1 MADDNSGDLGARI
14 RFMRIAPA
22 TGESLRAIWKI
33 VEPALPAILD
43 DFYRHVT
50 SEPNL
55 RTLLGDKIPRLKQA
69 QIRHW
74 QKLFTARFD
83 SDYYEGVRAI
93 GLVHHRIGLA
103 PRWYIGGYS
112 FVLERLSELAVRAHR
127 FSPAKLQA
135 MLAAMNKAVMLDM
148 DIAISVYQDA
158 LLLERE
164 QRGRKVDALLRSF
177 EEQTAA
183 LVGTVAAAAAEL
195 RTTSETLSGTTNS
208 TTQQATNVAAAVEQ
222 ASVNVQT
229 VASAAEQLHSSI
241 AEIARQVAQSS
252 AIAGKAVDDARRT
265 DTIVKTLASGA
276 QRIGDV
282 VGLINSIAGQT
293 NLLALNATIEAARAG
308 DAGKGFAVVA
318 SEVKSLAN
326 QTAKATEDISKQ
338 ISEIQS
344 ATGEAVQAIESIAGT
359 IEELSTIAS
368 SIASAVEEQGNATQ
382 EITRNVQEAASGTQH
397 VSANIAG
404 VSEGARATG
413 AAAGR
418 VLDAAGN
425 LSDQAERL
433 RGDVRTFISDVKAA

>member
-1 MADDNSGDLGARI
+1 M
-14 RFMRIAPA
+14 
-22 TGESLRAIWKI
+22 
-33 VEPALPAILD
+33 
-43 DFYRHVT
+43 
-50 SEPNL
+50 
-55 RTLLGDKIPRLKQA
+55 
-69 QIRHW
+69 
-74 QKLFTARFD
+74 
-83 SDYYEGVRAI
+83 
-93 GLVHHRIGLA
+93 
-103 PRWYIGGYS
+103 
-112 FVLERLSELAVRAHR
+112 
-127 FSPAKLQA
+127 
-135 MLAAMNKAVMLDM
+135 
-148 DIAISVYQDA
+148 
-158 LLLERE
+158 
-164 QRGRKVDALLRSF
+164 
-177 EEQTAA
+177 
-183 LVGTVAAAAAEL
+183 
-195 RTTSETLSGTTNS
+195 
-208 TTQQATNVAAAVEQ
+208 
-222 ASVNVQT
+222 QT
-229 VASAAEQLHSSI
+229 VASAAEELHSSI

-382 EITRNVQEAASGTQH
+382 EIARNVQEAASGTQH

-404 VSEGARATG
+404 VSEGARETG

-425 LSDQAERL
+425 LSSQAEQL

>member
-1 MADDNSGDLGARI
+1 MSGDTGGDLRARI
-14 RFMRIAPA
+14 RFMRITPA
-22 TGESLRAIWKI
+22 AGETLRSFWKL

-43 DFYRHVT
+43 KFYQHVC

-55 RTLLGDKIPRLKQA
+55 RSLLGDKIPHLKQS
-69 QIRHW
+69 QTRHW
-74 QKLFTARFD
+74 QKMFAGRFD
-83 SDYYEGVRAI
+83 ADYYEGVRII
-93 GLVHHRIGLA
+93 GRLHHQIGLA

-112 FVLERLSELAVRAHR
+112 FVLERLTELAIRAHR
-127 FSPAKLQA
+127 FSPGKLQA
-135 MLAAMNKAVMLDM
+135 VLAAMNTAVLLDM
-148 DIAISVYQDA
+148 DIAISVYQEA
-158 LLLERE
+158 LSLERE
-164 QRGRKVDALLRSF
+164 QRGRKVDTLLRSF
-177 EEQTAA
+177 EEQTGS
-183 LVGTVAAAAAEL
+183 LVGRVAAAATEL
-195 RTTSETLSGTTNS
+195 RTTAQALSGTTSS
-208 TTQQATNVAAAVEQ
+208 TTQQATDVAAAVEQ
-222 ASVNVQT
+222 ASANVQT
-229 VASAAEQLHSSI
+229 VASAAEELHSSI

-338 ISEIQS
+338 ISEIQA
-344 ATGEAVQAIESIAGT
+344 ATSEAVQAIESIAGT

-382 EITRNVQEAASGTQH
+382 EIARNVQEAASGTQH
-397 VSANIAG
+397 VRANIAG
-404 VSEGARATG
+404 VSAGARETG
-413 AAAGR
+413 AAASR

-425 LSDQAERL
+425 LSNQAEQL